1 MWRMKG
7 ALLHDD
13 VRHKD
18 NLLILPKSLFR
29 IGKVVTWAEPAF
41 AVKIAERATWVHI
54 THCKRVRHTDTV
66 EQSQC

>member
-18 NLLILPKSLFR
+18 HFQILPKSLFR
-29 IGKVVTWAEPAF
+29 VGKVVTWAEPGI
-41 AVKIAERATWVHI
+41 KGGMGKLWSRI
-54 THCKRVRHTDTV
+54 
-66 EQSQC
+66 